1 MGQTI
6 GIVDYSR
13 VDDVLMVN
21 ADRSFSGQDGETY
34 SAAPENPATFPGQLA
49 VRLFEVDPEI
59 NHIYVMSNTVALR
72 RKGGWDDSSTSK
84 ATHTISSFFRFYPDA
99 RSPF

>member
-6 GIVDYSR
+6 GIVDQSQ

-34 SAAPENPATFPGQLA
+34 SSAPDNPTTFPGQLA
-49 VRLFEVDPEI
+49 VRLFEADPSI

-72 RKGGWDDSSTSK
+72 RTGGWDDASTST
-84 ATHTISSFFRFYPDA
+84 ATDTISSFFRFYPD
-99 RSPF
+99 S

>member
-1 MGQTI
+1 MGQMI
-6 GIVDYSR
+6 GIIDHSE

-34 SAAPENPATFPGQLA
+34 STAPENPATFPGQLA
-49 VRLFEVDPEI
+49 VRLFEVDPAI

-72 RKGGWDDSSTSK
+72 RTGGWDESS
-84 ATHTISSFFRFYPDA
+84 ISQSTDAISTFFRFYPD
-99 RSPF
+99 